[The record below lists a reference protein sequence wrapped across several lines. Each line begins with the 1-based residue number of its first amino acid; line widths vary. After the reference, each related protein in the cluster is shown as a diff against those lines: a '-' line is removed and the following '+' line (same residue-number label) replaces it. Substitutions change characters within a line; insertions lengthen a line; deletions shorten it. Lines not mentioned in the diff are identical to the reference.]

1 MAEIKRH
8 EIKYIISLREAEL
21 LKYRLR
27 ALLRPDP
34 HVRADGSYFIRSL
47 YFDDTDYRRLSR
59 EDRGRK
65 GRTKYRIRFYNM
77 DDSRITLEKKSKDGD
92 FSGKESVR
100 ISRELAE
107 AFLTGGEELRDTEE
121 LARELA
127 RLRQNG
133 WKPAVLVDYVRYP
146 FVYPTATSA
155 SRSTRS
161 FVPRRSKPTFSTTG
175 ALTVPV
181 LDEGEAVLEVK
192 YDAFLPAPV
201 RALLEGVT
209 KQRCSRFQVH
219 QMLRHSGIKRGK
231 NQ

>member
-47 YFDDTDYRRLSR
+47 YFDDTDYRAYH
-59 EDRGRK
+59 EKIAGVK
-65 GRTKYRIRFYNM
+65 ERTKYRIRFYNM

-92 FSGKESVR
+92 FSGKE
-100 ISRELAE
+100 
-107 AFLTGGEELRDTEE
+107 E

-146 FVYPTATSA
+146 FIYPTGNVRVTIDTELRTAPFKTNLFDD
-155 SRSTRS
+155 R
-161 FVPRRSKPTFSTTG
+161 

-192 YDAFLPAPV
+192 CDAVLPAPV

-209 KQRCSRFQVH
+209 KQRCAVSKYTKC
-219 QMLRHSGIKRGK
+219 LDILE
-231 NQ
+231 

>member
-34 HVRADGSYFIRSL
+34 HARTDGSYFIRSL
-47 YFDDTDYRRLSR
+47 YFDDTDYRAYH
-59 EDRGRK
+59 EKIAGVK
-65 GRTKYRIRFYNM
+65 ERTKYRIRFYNM

-100 ISRELAE
+100 ISRELTE
-107 AFLTGGEELRDTEE
+107 AFLTGGEALRDTEE

-127 RLRQNG
+127 RLRQTG

-146 FVYPTATSA
+146 FVYPTGNVRVTIDTELRTAPFKTNLFDD
-155 SRSTRS
+155 R
-161 FVPRRSKPTFSTTG
+161 

-209 KQRCSRFQVH
+209 KQRCAVSKYTKC
-219 QMLRHSGIKRGK
+219 LDILE
-231 NQ
+231 

>member
-27 ALLRPDP
+27 AMLRPDP

-47 YFDDTDYRRLSR
+47 YFDDTDYRAYH
-59 EDRGRK
+59 EKIAGVK
-65 GRTKYRIRFYNM
+65 ERTKYRIRFYNM

-107 AFLTGGEELRDTEE
+107 AFLTGGEALRETEG
-121 LARELA
+121 LGRELA

-146 FVYPTATSA
+146 FVYPTGNVRVTIDTGFA
-155 SRSTRS
+155 
-161 FVPRRSKPTFSTTG
+161 PHRSKPTFSTT
-175 ALTVPV
+175 ARSLCRCSM
-181 LDEGEAVLEVK
+181 
-192 YDAFLPAPV
+192 
-201 RALLEGVT
+201 RARRCWRSST
-209 KQRCSRFQVH
+209 TRSSPRRSARCSRA
-219 QMLRHSGIKRGK
+219 
-231 NQ
+231 

>member
-47 YFDDTDYRRLSR
+47 YFDDTDYRAYH
-59 EDRGRK
+59 EKIAGVK
-65 GRTKYRIRFYNM
+65 ERTKYRIRFYNM
-77 DDSRITLEKKSKDGD
+77 D

-146 FVYPTATSA
+146 FVYPTGNVRVTIDTELRTAPFKTNLFDD
-155 SRSTRS
+155 R
-161 FVPRRSKPTFSTTG
+161 

-209 KQRCSRFQVH
+209 KQRCAVSKYTKC
-219 QMLRHSGIKRGK
+219 LDILE
-231 NQ
+231 